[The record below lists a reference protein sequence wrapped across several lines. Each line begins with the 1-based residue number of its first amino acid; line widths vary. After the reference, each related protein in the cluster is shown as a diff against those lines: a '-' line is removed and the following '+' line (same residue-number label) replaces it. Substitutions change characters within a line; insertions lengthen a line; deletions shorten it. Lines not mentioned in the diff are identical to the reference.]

1 MTARRQ
7 QPRPWRM
14 VTASVGVVCS
24 FAFAQSPVMTV
35 DEAVALAETNH
46 PLLEIARAEASAAA
60 AELQESK
67 ALLWNNPALSTET
80 RQRQLGQHDAHD
92 VSRFDGAVGINQV
105 FETGGQPK
113 ARRDAT
119 RASLSASEAMI
130 EVTRREVR
138 AEAEQ
143 RFYRVLSLQK
153 RVKMEED
160 ALDLLQRAS
169 NAVQQRVIAGEDS
182 RLDGNLAAVEAERSA
197 NHLAEVRE
205 QVSQARSALATTLRL
220 PLSAAPLVTGNLI
233 ISEPTYTLEELLII
247 AARHPK
253 LQAASAR
260 EQAAQSHLS
269 LERATRSPDLT
280 VGLSYSPERGVDA
293 TDRIT
298 MLSLSVP
305 LPLFRRNEGAIGR
318 AVSDVERSRLE
329 RESAARE
336 IGSTVRL
343 LWQQQAS
350 LRRRV
355 ARLGEFVLSKVD
367 ENQRLSFKALEAGEI
382 DLGQYLL
389 VRRQTL
395 DAQGDLLDVTAE
407 LLQTRVELEAA
418 GGWPGSLPPI
428 GVATRTETK

>member
-24 FAFAQSPVMTV
+24 LACAQSPALTV
-35 DEAVALAETNH
+35 DEAVALAEMNH

-67 ALLWNNPALSTET
+67 ALLWNNPALSTEI

-92 VSRFDGAVGINQV
+92 VSRFDDAVGINQV

-233 ISEPTYTLEELLII
+233 ISEPTYTLDELLII

-293 TDRIT
+293 TDRIA

-336 IGSTVRL
+336 IESTVRL

-350 LRRRV
+350 LRGRV

-395 DAQGDLLDVTAE
+395 DAQGDLLDVTAA

>member
-1 MTARRQ
+1 
-7 QPRPWRM
+7 M

-24 FAFAQSPVMTV
+24 LACAQSPALTV
-35 DEAVALAETNH
+35 DEAVALAEMNH

-67 ALLWNNPALSTET
+67 ALLWNNPALSTEI

-92 VSRFDGAVGINQV
+92 VSRFDDAVGINQV

-233 ISEPTYTLEELLII
+233 ISEPTYTLDELLII

-293 TDRIT
+293 TDRIA

-336 IGSTVRL
+336 IESTVRL

-350 LRRRV
+350 LRGRV

-395 DAQGDLLDVTAE
+395 DAQGDLLDVTAA

>member
-1 MTARRQ
+1 M
-7 QPRPWRM
+7 M
-14 VTASVGVVCS
+14 
-24 FAFAQSPVMTV
+24 
-35 DEAVALAETNH
+35 
-46 PLLEIARAEASAAA
+46 
-60 AELQESK
+60 EL
-67 ALLWNNPALSTET
+67 
-80 RQRQLGQHDAHD
+80 
-92 VSRFDGAVGINQV
+92 
-105 FETGGQPK
+105 
-113 ARRDAT
+113 
-119 RASLSASEAMI
+119 
-130 EVTRREVR
+130 TRRELR

-169 NAVQQRVIAGEDS
+169 KSVQQRVIAGEDS
-182 RLDGNLAAVEAERSA
+182 RSDGNLAAVEAERSA
-197 NHLAEVRE
+197 NHLAEVQE
-205 QVSQARSALATTLRL
+205 QLSQARSALATTLRL
-220 PLSAAPLVTGNLI
+220 PHSAAPLVTGDLI
-233 ISEPTYTLEELLII
+233 ISEPAYTLEELLII
-247 AARHPK
+247 AAKHPK
-253 LQAASAR
+253 LQAAGAR

-280 VGLSYSPERGVDA
+280 VGLSYSPDRGVDA

-336 IGSTVRL
+336 IESTVRL

-389 VRRQTL
+389 VRRQSL

-428 GVATRTETK
+428 GVTTRTETK